1 MSQELKTAGDSLVD
15 YVEFE
20 KHPSNYMG
28 CIMDSVQPGFHVFS
42 PYDSP

>member
-28 CIMDSVQPGFHVFS
+28 CILDTVNVFF
-42 PYDSP
+42 PYDSQ